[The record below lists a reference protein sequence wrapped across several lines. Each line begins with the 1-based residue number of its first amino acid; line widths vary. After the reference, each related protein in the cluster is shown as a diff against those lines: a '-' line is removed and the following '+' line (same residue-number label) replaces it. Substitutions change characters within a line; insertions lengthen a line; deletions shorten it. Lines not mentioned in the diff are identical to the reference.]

1 MTGFETFSIAAILA
15 VTLAGGYLPLFRPE
29 QARSTRGFPLGQAF
43 AAGVFLALSLTLMLP
58 SGMHLLPK
66 ALPTAHY
73 PLAPLLAA
81 LAFLV
86 LLFVEHTTGR
96 AHGRAHDHAHG
107 DECQPTTSPGS
118 TGSTS
123 PTGPAIPVIMTIMI
137 AIPSFL
143 LGTALGA
150 SSTLP
155 AEVILL
161 AILAHKG
168 SAGFALALKMV
179 RSTMARWQ
187 VFGLYLLFACST
199 PLGIVVGEDIHHLL
213 TGQSLWLFK
222 GVVLSLAA
230 GVFLFMAALHDLH
243 RSPLIADCRTMKGFM
258 CLLAGFGL
266 TALVRLLMGEAH
278 RIG

>member
-1 MTGFETFSIAAILA
+1 MTGFEIFSIAAILG
-15 VTLAGGYLPLFRPE
+15 VTLAGGWLPLFRPE
-29 QARSTRGFPLGQAF
+29 QARSARGFPLGQAF

-58 SGMHLLPK
+58 SGIHLLPK
-66 ALPTAHY
+66 ALPKINY
-73 PLAPLLAA
+73 PLAPFLAA
-81 LAFLV
+81 LAFLL
-86 LLFVEHTTGR
+86 LLFVEHTAGR
-96 AHGRAHDHAHG
+96 GHGAG
-107 DECQPTTSPGS
+107 DQTSPPN
-118 TGSTS
+118 TA

-150 SSTLP
+150 STTIP

-179 RSTMARWQ
+179 RSTLARWQ
-187 VFGLYLLFACST
+187 IFGLYLLFACST
-199 PLGIVVGEDIHHLL
+199 PLGIVVGEDIHYFL
-213 TGQSLWLFK
+213 TGQSLILFK

-243 RSPLIADCRTMKGFM
+243 RSPLIEDCRTVKGFM

>member
-1 MTGFETFSIAAILA
+1 MTGFEMFSIAAILA

-66 ALPTAHY
+66 ALPHINY

-81 LAFLV
+81 LAFLL

-96 AHGRAHDHAHG
+96 GR
-107 DECQPTTSPGS
+107 EEENQPATQ
-118 TGSTS
+118 
-123 PTGPAIPVIMTIMI
+123 TGPAIPVVMTIMI

-155 AEVILL
+155 AEIILL

-179 RSTMARWQ
+179 RSTMERWQ

-243 RSPLIADCRTMKGFM
+243 RSPLIADCRTVKGFL

>member
-1 MTGFETFSIAAILA
+1 MTGFEIFSIAAILA
-15 VTLAGGYLPLFRPE
+15 VTLAGGYLPLFRPK
-29 QARSTRGFPLGQAF
+29 QARSTRGFPMGQAF

-58 SGMHLLPK
+58 SGMHLLPR
-66 ALPTAHY
+66 ALPEITY
-73 PLAPLLAA
+73 PLAPLFAA
-81 LAFLV
+81 LAFLL
-86 LLFVEHTTGR
+86 LLFVEHTTKR
-96 AHGRAHDHAHG
+96 AHK
-107 DECQPTTSPGS
+107 DEGQPTTS
-118 TGSTS
+118 TGL
-123 PTGPAIPVIMTIMI
+123 TGPAIPVIMTIMI

-150 SSTLP
+150 STTLP

-187 VFGLYLLFACST
+187 IFGLYLLFACST
-199 PLGIVVGEDIHHLL
+199 PFGIVVGEDIHHLL

-230 GVFLFMAALHDLH
+230 GVFLFMASLHDLH
-243 RSPLIADCRTMKGFM
+243 RSPLIEDCRTIKGFM

>member
-1 MTGFETFSIAAILA
+1 MTGFEIISIAAILG
-15 VTLAGGYLPLFRPE
+15 VTLAGGYLPLFRPG
-29 QARSTRGFPLGQAF
+29 QARSTRGFPMGQAF

-66 ALPTAHY
+66 ALPTVNY

-81 LAFLV
+81 LAFLL
-86 LLFVEHTTGR
+86 LLFVEHTAGR
-96 AHGRAHDHAHG
+96 DHYEDG
-107 DECQPTTSPGS
+107 QPTTQ
-118 TGSTS
+118 
-123 PTGPAIPVIMTIMI
+123 TGPAIPVIMTIMI

-199 PLGIVVGEDIHHLL
+199 PIGIVVGEDIHLFL
-213 TGQSLWLFK
+213 TGQDLMLFK
-222 GVVLSLAA
+222 GIVLSLAA

-243 RSPLIADCRTMKGFM
+243 RSPLIEDCRTVKGFM